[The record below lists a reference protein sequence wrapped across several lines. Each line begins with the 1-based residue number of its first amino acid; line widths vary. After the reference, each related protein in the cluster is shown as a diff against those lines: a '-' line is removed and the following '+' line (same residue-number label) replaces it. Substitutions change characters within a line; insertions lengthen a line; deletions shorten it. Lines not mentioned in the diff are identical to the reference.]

1 MLFHT
6 YFKPTKLSWILL
18 QLRNTIALLTSRAV
32 FSHNNSQHS
41 CKQQV
46 MVLYSHS
53 RTKQWYAHWQGPQSQ
68 VTSMPTLTV
77 GLALGAALTPFT
89 PSGLALLACFL
100 SQGLDQSSSLLPFP
114 QSQVLLGISLTSSY
128 RQSKLEVALRST
140 GRTPQDVRE
149 LGPADALCLRPT
161 SGWARSANRS
171 KELPEWDS
179 SAARGWGEFSI

>member
-18 QLRNTIALLTSRAV
+18 QLRNTIAPLTSHAV
-32 FSHNNSQHS
+32 FSHNNSQHG

-46 MVLYSHS
+46 TVLYSHS
-53 RTKQWYAHWQGPQSQ
+53 RTKQWYAYWQGPQSQ
-68 VTSMPTLTV
+68 VTSMPTLTI
-77 GLALGAALTPFT
+77 GLTLGAALTPFT
-89 PSGLALLACFL
+89 PRGLAFLARLL

-140 GRTPQDVRE
+140 GRTPQGVRE
-149 LGPADALCLRPT
+149 LGPADALCWRT
-161 SGWARSANRS
+161 MSAWACSANAS
-171 KELPEWDS
+171 KELPEWDW